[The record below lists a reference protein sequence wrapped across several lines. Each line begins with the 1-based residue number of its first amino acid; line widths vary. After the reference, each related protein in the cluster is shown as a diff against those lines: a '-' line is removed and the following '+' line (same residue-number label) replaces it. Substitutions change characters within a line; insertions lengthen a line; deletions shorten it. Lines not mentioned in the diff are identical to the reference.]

1 MSTELSHQQLLDAL
15 GQVYARLTLVDLDT
29 NVIHI
34 LHNPSTPEEVGC
46 DFDYDEYLNNIAGKL
61 SKTME
66 EYR

>member
-46 DFDYDEYLNNIAGKL
+46 DFDYDEGAVIN
-61 SKTME
+61 
-66 EYR
+66 